1 MSEGMPTA
9 VMGRTGIEV
18 SRLGYGTWEIEGRIE
33 GNPISRPVSEKHVST
48 MLNTA
53 LDSGM
58 SIIDTADCY
67 GHAEEFIGRS
77 VSHRRDEFVIATK
90 CGCHWRGRSRST
102 PPKQFTRESVFKNID
117 RSLGR
122 LKTDHVD
129 FLQLHNPKSAQV
141 EDAELIDA
149 LLEVKRQGKTRWIG
163 MSSDMPQLPPLAA
176 FEELDVFQVGY
187 QPMQRES
194 EEWIRRLGDDGRGII
209 IRSAGGEGPAP
220 LRGHAGLQPG
230 AHRQRP
236 GHVGQL
242 RKGESG
248 RAVMG
253 QWGQPDRVHAAVHD
267 QPSAGAH
274 GGGGHAEPGAHGGER
289 PGGPA
294 RAAVAGHAVGG
305 EPPAGGPGL
314 QGGVVDSG

>member
-1 MSEGMPTA
+1 MTEGLPTA
-9 VMGRTGIEV
+9 VMGRTGIEL

-33 GNPISRPVSEKHVST
+33 GNPISRPVSEKHVSL

-90 CGCHWRGRSRST
+90 CGCNWRGRSRST

-117 RSLGR
+117 RSLTR

-129 FLQLHNPKSAQV
+129 FLQLHNPKAAEV
-141 EDAELIDA
+141 EDNELIDA

-194 EEWIRRLGDDGRGII
+194 EEWIKKLGDDGRGII
-209 IRSAGGEGPAP
+209 IRSRAAKGQPHYEGTLAYNQGRIASGPGTWANFDRAKLDE
-220 LRGHAGLQPG
+220 LRDDGDSRIAFMLRYTISLPQ
-230 AHRQRP
+230 AHTVV
-236 GHVGQL
+236 VGTL
-242 RKGESG
+242 SLEHMEENV
-248 RAVMG
+248 RAVQRG
-253 QWGQPDRVHAAVHD
+253 PLSPDTLAEANRRLEELGFTAA
-267 QPSAGAH
+267 
-274 GGGGHAEPGAHGGER
+274 
-289 PGGPA
+289 
-294 RAAVAGHAVGG
+294 AAA
-305 EPPAGGPGL
+305 
-314 QGGVVDSG
+314 